1 MCDYLLTGAEGG
13 QAGRGIGSSNYQ
25 DLPEWKKNIL
35 GGPKASYGKKEKRSI
50 MEQRQVNII
59 TFKQMVFFNFI
70 TYFCNRHWLCS
81 LLTSVMTNNHMSC
94 RT

>member
-1 MCDYLLTGAEGG
+1 MFEFKLLGAEGG

-50 MEQRQVNII
+50 MEQRQV
-59 TFKQMVFFNFI
+59 
-70 TYFCNRHWLCS
+70 
-81 LLTSVMTNNHMSC
+81 
-94 RT
+94 